1 MPEPHDD
8 HFGTVQSL
16 LFTLLGLHFVSL
28 LKGSNNLFIIK
39 NTDREGLTAP
49 IAGIRKFEETYFHS
63 RFCSITDQE

>member
-39 NTDREGLTAP
+39 NTDREGLTA
-49 IAGIRKFEETYFHS
+49 GIRKFEETDFHS
-63 RFCSITDQE
+63 RYCSITDQE